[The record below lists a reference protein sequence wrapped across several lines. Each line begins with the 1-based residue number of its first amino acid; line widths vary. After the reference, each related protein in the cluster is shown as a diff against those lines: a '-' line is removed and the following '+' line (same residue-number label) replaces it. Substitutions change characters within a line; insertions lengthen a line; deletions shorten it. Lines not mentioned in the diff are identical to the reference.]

1 MNYFEVSHIEFQS
14 ALMILGGSKHYIWIV
29 FFTWTQNHHHV
40 LYFVCVGGYVCVCVC
55 SVTQPCLTFCNPWT
69 ACRTSGFHVLHYLR
83 VCSNSC
89 PLSWWCYLTIS
100 SSATS
105 FTKNNESESRS
116 VVSDSFPP
124 HGLYSPWNSPGQNTG
139 VGSLSL
145 LQGIFPPRDWTQVS
159 HIAGR
164 FFTSWAIR
172 EAQEYWSA

>member
-29 FFTWTQNHHHV
+29 FFTWTQNHYHV
-40 LYFVCVGGYVCVCVC
+40 LYVVCVGGYVCVCVC
-55 SVTQPCLTFCNPWT
+55 VFSYSAMSDFLQPLDCMQDIRLPCP
-69 ACRTSGFHVLHYLR
+69 SLSPR

-172 EAQEYWSA
+172 